1 VSALPVPIN
10 PSTLRSRNYRE
21 RIRLAKQA
29 ALPQSRYLPISFS
42 HSSATTPL
50 ANPQE
55 SNNQVQVGIS
65 PSMLR
70 SRKWREQKR
79 LAAQQNLNPAYQVQT
94 LQTSES
100 ESRVQAPILSTPN
113 MIPGWPQAK
122 IVDST
127 QTTLTESEQ
136 HASGIT
142 HWPRRLGKVG
152 GPSATRFAVL
162 NQGIHDI
169 KRGINRRSKSST
181 IRGHLLMK
189 YIQVLNFL
197 KVQALQERRWSMK
210 QEYILIKTR
219 EQLAKQVA
227 DGEGAGQWTWRQ
239 LMKNAVSWIKER
251 MIQHP
256 KKGRHPK
263 ITSMLKDEGTL
274 LAVREYISQ
283 AGEGKKFLIMKCVVN
298 YRTNKSI
305 AVDSFGMA
313 KAISCHLAEL
323 NDDVRPPSGGRIVRE
338 IQRTISSRSSRR
350 WLCKLGFK
358 WK

>member
-113 MIPGWPQAK
+113 MIPGSPQAK
-122 IVDST
+122 
-127 QTTLTESEQ
+127 
-136 HASGIT
+136 
-142 HWPRRLGKVG
+142 
-152 GPSATRFAVL
+152 
-162 NQGIHDI
+162 N
-169 KRGINRRSKSST
+169 
-181 IRGHLLMK
+181 
-189 YIQVLNFL
+189 
-197 KVQALQERRWSMK
+197 
-210 QEYILIKTR
+210 
-219 EQLAKQVA
+219 
-227 DGEGAGQWTWRQ
+227 
-239 LMKNAVSWIKER
+239 
-251 MIQHP
+251 
-256 KKGRHPK
+256 
-263 ITSMLKDEGTL
+263 
-274 LAVREYISQ
+274 
-283 AGEGKKFLIMKCVVN
+283 C
-298 YRTNKSI
+298 
-305 AVDSFGMA
+305 
-313 KAISCHLAEL
+313 
-323 NDDVRPPSGGRIVRE
+323 
-338 IQRTISSRSSRR
+338 
-350 WLCKLGFK
+350 
-358 WK
+358 